1 VNLERPFP
9 RGFLLP
15 LIPEEMLSAQDWHT
29 VLCRSSNQ
37 WRQST
42 KGEITHWL
50 HAFFI
55 SIAGLNREGMVLPLC
70 HQLSS
75 TIKRQNTDFVKT
87 KV

>member
-1 VNLERPFP
+1 MNLERPFP

-15 LIPEEMLSAQDWHT
+15 LIPEEMLLEQDWHT

-37 WRQST
+37 WYQST
-42 KGEITHWL
+42 EGGLIRWP

-75 TIKRQNTDFVKT
+75 TIKHQNTDFVKT